1 MSRLKKTVA
10 HILVC
15 NHKHCLKR
23 GARDSIKELRNA
35 LREHDLRRYVMV
47 STIECLDQCSHAPVM
62 CVYPDGVWYKEVD
75 PATARAVVE
84 EHLVRNRIIIRHF
97 LHDIKEAGDNHP
109 LSNDFDSA
117 GTPQAKGV
125 EQDENVE

>member
-23 GARDSIKELRNA
+23 GARDSIKELRNT
-35 LREHDLRRYVMV
+35 LREHELRRYVMV

-62 CVYPDGVWYKEVD
+62 CVYPDGVWYREVD

-84 EHLVRNRIIIRHF
+84 EHIVRGQKISRH
-97 LHDIKEAGDNHP
+97 LLYDMKEASVNQP
-109 LSNDFDSA
+109 LPNDFASA
-117 GTPQAKGV
+117 ETTQTEEVG
-125 EQDENVE
+125 QDEN